1 MMHERRTVMT
11 PQQLARL
18 VRAVAVIVAI
28 VLAGTLIRSSR
39 VQANADDDRSESRIQ
54 RGFEVALVSLNLA
67 RKNRSLVGLGSYLV
81 NAVGDCN
88 ACHNAG
94 PGNNQFP
101 PGGNPFFGEPTKINT
116 ATYLGGGRNFGPVV
130 PGSSANII
138 SRNLTPDKTG
148 LPEGGETFAEFLQIM
163 RTGVDL
169 DHLHPTCPDG
179 VINAGCVP
187 APFDGDLLQV
197 MPWFNFGNMTDHDLR
212 AIYEYLSAI
221 PCIAGP
227 SAPSPLHHDC
237 Q

>member
-1 MMHERRTVMT
+1 MKRILIIAGVLVGLLLTVALRDGTHGKAER
-11 PQQLARL
+11 
-18 VRAVAVIVAI
+18 
-28 VLAGTLIRSSR
+28 SDS
-39 VQANADDDRSESRIQ
+39 DSRIQ
-54 RGFEVALVSLNLA
+54 LGFDNAPVPLDLKGKNRALV
-67 RKNRSLVGLGSYLV
+67 GIGSYIV
-81 NAVGDCN
+81 NVAGDCN

-94 PGNNQFP
+94 PGNNQYL
-101 PGGNPFFGEPTKINT
+101 PGGNPYLLGQTKMINQ

-130 PGSSANII
+130 PGASANII

-148 LPEGGETFAEFLQIM
+148 LPEGGETFEDFELIM

-169 DHLHPTCPDG
+169 DHLHPTCTGG

-187 APFDGDLLQV
+187 PPFNGDLLQV
-197 MPWFNFGNMTDHDLR
+197 MPWPNFQKMTDYDLR

-227 SAPSPLHHDC
+227 PAPSPLHHDC

>member
-1 MMHERRTVMT
+1 MKTI
-11 PQQLARL
+11 PIIAGSL
-18 VRAVAVIVAI
+18 VGL
-28 VLAGTLIRSSR
+28 VLTIALIGYTRGKAQSPDS
-39 VQANADDDRSESRIQ
+39 DSRIQ
-54 RGFEVALVSLNLA
+54 LGFANAPVPLDLRG
-67 RKNRSLVGLGSYLV
+67 KNRALVGLGSYLV
-81 NAVGDCN
+81 NVSGDCN
-88 ACHNAG
+88 ACHNPG
-94 PGNNQFP
+94 PGNNQFA
-101 PGGNPFFGEPTKINT
+101 PGGNPYKDQPKIIDQ

-148 LPEGGETFAEFLQIM
+148 LPEGGETFEDFLLIM
-163 RTGVDL
+163 RTGVDM

-221 PCIAGP
+221 PCIAGA

>member
-1 MMHERRTVMT
+1 MKSI
-11 PQQLARL
+11 L
-18 VRAVAVIVAI
+18 IVAGALVGLVLI
-28 VLAGTLIRSSR
+28 VALVDGKRGRAQSS
-39 VQANADDDRSESRIQ
+39 DSDSRIQ
-54 RGFEVALVSLNLA
+54 QGFANAPVPLDLRG
-67 RKNRSLVGLGSYLV
+67 KNRALVGLGSYLV
-81 NAVGDCN
+81 NVAGDCN

-94 PGNNQFP
+94 PGNNQFA
-101 PGGNPFFGEPTKINT
+101 PGGNPFQGQPKMIIQ

-148 LPEGGETFAEFLQIM
+148 LPEGGETLEDFLLIM
-163 RTGVDL
+163 RTGVDM
-169 DHLHPTCPDG
+169 DHLHPTCTGG

-187 APFDGDLLQV
+187 PPFDGDLLQV
-197 MPWFNFGNMTDHDLR
+197 MPWPNFGNMTDHDLR

-227 SAPSPLHHDC
+227 PAPSPRHHDC